1 MVFAT
6 SWSRASSQDSR
17 PEPGRHRE
25 APPFPLAAGAVAPLR
40 EAAEKRGSGDF
51 SPLWAGEAAALA
63 REKSAETLTHSLWTD
78 ALAVMRNL
86 NQFAPYLPD
95 AGRA

>member
-1 MVFAT
+1 
-6 SWSRASSQDSR
+6 
-17 PEPGRHRE
+17 
-25 APPFPLAAGAVAPLR
+25 VAPLR

-86 NQFAPYLPD
+86 NQ
-95 AGRA
+95 